1 MEVRAFQ
8 MKKQKAV
15 VATTASPFDSIM
27 KTEAGRHYWSARDLQ
42 KLLGYREWR
51 NFEKTIKKAMIA
63 CKNVKQNPDDHFVG
77 VNNMIHAGKGARRE
91 VSDYHLSRYGCYLTA
106 MNGDPD
112 KPEIA
117 NAQTYFAEKTRE
129 AELASKLPLLNSLWE
144 ERLELFHKHTKIPD
158 GYWCI
163 FGMVAA
169 YCRSDEFRNVHLVEN
184 ALPDGSVGKHWCEFL
199 REQGYDTSTLKKYPH
214 RFPDKRGVQMANIYP
229 NELLGTF
236 WTWFNVTYLKENYP
250 TYLKNRLASG
260 EPLQLRSSD
269 RDNNR
274 TA

>member
-1 MEVRAFQ
+1 L
-8 MKKQKAV
+8 KKQKAV
-15 VATTASPFDSIM
+15 VSAITSPFDSIR
-27 KTEAGRHYWSARDLQ
+27 KIEAGREYWSARDLQ

-51 NFEKTIKKAMIA
+51 KFEDAIERAMIA
-63 CKNVKQNPDDHFVG
+63 CKNSGHIPDEQFVPAANLLKRGKYATQEQKDYRMSRYACYLVAMNSDPRKQ
-77 VNNMIHAGKGARRE
+77 E
-91 VSDYHLSRYGCYLTA
+91 VSD
-106 MNGDPD
+106 
-112 KPEIA
+112 
-117 NAQTYFAEKTRE
+117 AQTYFAVQTRV
-129 AELASKLPLLNSLWE
+129 AETSGRLPLLNSLWE

-199 REQGYDTSTLKKYPH
+199 REQGYDTATLKKYPH

-250 TYLKNRLASG
+250 LYLKGRLASDG
-260 EPLQLRSSD
+260 MLQIHSSD
-269 RDNNR
+269 RTN
-274 TA
+274 A